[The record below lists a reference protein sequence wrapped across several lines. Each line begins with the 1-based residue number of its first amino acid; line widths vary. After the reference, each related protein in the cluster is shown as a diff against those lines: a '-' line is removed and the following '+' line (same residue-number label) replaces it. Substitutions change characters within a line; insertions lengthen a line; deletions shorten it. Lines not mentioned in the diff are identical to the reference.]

1 MSRAVRGASILL
13 PAAAILLGAAAA
25 RAAPAPPAARPA
37 AAPSVHLE
45 PRAQAA
51 SSYTLDAHFDVLTK
65 DVSFEAPPAY
75 KESFEF
81 WSARMKGNRRMELY
95 QFVTLTDEAAADRM
109 VHFRRILSRFQVDLE
124 RNGETMAPQSMVT
137 KDMTSQAWEGTLDR
151 LGNTKEVRRT
161 GGEDTGD
168 MAELATPY
176 VMEIFPVI
184 DAPHDLKVGDT
195 LHTSVVLPL
204 PSRLHVDG
212 LQGTRV
218 LVTRELTLKQVS
230 GDLAKFEVKTTYANA
245 PAAEGKGAAG
255 GATCA
260 ISGGG
265 TGDADFDLK
274 RGVFLASQQPGTMKL
289 EITAPLRPLP
299 EHPETEH
306 AGMGTTRIELQIKIS
321 GSLVVHRIVGE
332 D

>member
-1 MSRAVRGASILL
+1 MRGAPILL
-13 PAAAILLGAAAA
+13 AAAVMLCGAV
-25 RAAPAPPAARPA
+25 AAPVPPPSPARSA
-37 AAPSVHLE
+37 AAPSVRLE

-51 SSYTLDAHFDVLTK
+51 SSYTLDAHFDVLTQ
-65 DVSFEAPPAY
+65 DVTFEAPPAY

-81 WSARMKGNRRMELY
+81 WSARMKGNRRVELY
-95 QFVTLTDEAAADRM
+95 QFVTMTEDAAADKT

-124 RNGETMAPQSMVT
+124 RNGEELAPMTMAT
-137 KDMTSQAWEGTLDR
+137 KDMTSLSWEGTLDR
-151 LGNTKEVRRT
+151 FGNARDIRRN
-161 GGEDTGD
+161 GPQETGD

-184 DAPHDLKVGDT
+184 DAPHDLKIGDT
-195 LHTSVVLPL
+195 LHTSVVVPL
-204 PSRLHVDG
+204 PSPLHVDG
-212 LQGTRV
+212 LQGTRA
-218 LVTRELTLKQVS
+218 LLTRDLTLKQVS
-230 GDLAKFEVKTTYANA
+230 GDLAKFEVKTTYSNA
-245 PAAEGKGAAG
+245 PAAEGKAAGG

-265 TGDADFDLK
+265 TGDADFNLK
-274 RGVFLASQQPGTMKL
+274 RGVFLATQQPGTMKL

-306 AGMGTTRIELQIKIS
+306 SGLGTTRIDLRITIS